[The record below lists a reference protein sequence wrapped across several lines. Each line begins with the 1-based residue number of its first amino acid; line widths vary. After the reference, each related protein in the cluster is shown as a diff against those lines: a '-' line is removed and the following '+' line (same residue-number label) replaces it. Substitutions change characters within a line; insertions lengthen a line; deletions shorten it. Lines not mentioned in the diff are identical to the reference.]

1 MESPRTRNGYIHSD
15 LHMPG
20 GQDFPS
26 SHSILE
32 AARTSYILSSNTLTV
47 EVKLKSKEI
56 KNAFFLFTI
65 TSFFNLKNIS
75 FYYY

>member
-1 MESPRTRNGYIHSD
+1 MHQECCIHSD

-32 AARTSYILSSNTLTV
+32 IARTSYILSCNNLTV

-56 KNAFFLFTI
+56 ENAFFHIQNYKLFLI
-65 TSFFNLKNIS
+65 
-75 FYYY
+75 